1 MVFKAMN
8 LQGIKTWLP
17 SELRKQEEISSTL
30 VEIFKAASYEEIS
43 IPSLVD
49 YEVISRTN
57 AKFSN
62 EIFKLLDKDGKLLA
76 LRTEM
81 TQPIARLVAERA
93 EELEFPLRLY
103 YDSSIF
109 RYKGQAT
116 DDSREIRQVG
126 VEHFGSATSDKEIMQ
141 LVLDSATK
149 LGLKNYKITITDAA
163 IWRAVIEKYEDF
175 GLRLYKLVLAGDLIA
190 FKQLVLADHPLTSL
204 LGSDIKAVEEALGLD
219 LSGLAEVL
227 ALAETVVFDPLQ
239 CPDINL
245 YTGLHFNL
253 HVRGEGKVI
262 ARGGRYDKLLGEFAK
277 DMPAIGFAFYLPRL
291 ISVLEQE
298 SSSTKTLKIAVS
310 KGTLLEG
317 ALEFFKAKGLEASFE
332 NKRKLIVQAG
342 AGLGFEQVEF
352 LKVRGHDVPTYVEH
366 GAADLGVVGLDTAVD
381 SGAKLVKLND
391 LDYGHCK
398 LCVCAKQGKYKTA
411 RDLPNYAR
419 IATSFPNI
427 TTNYFR
433 QIGREVEVINLY
445 GSVEL
450 GPLTELS
457 DAIVDLVA
465 TGTTLKENGL
475 EVIDEILPCTAI
487 LVANNSAMKIYKN
500 ELLAL
505 S

>member
-1 MVFKAMN
+1 MT

-17 SELRKQEEISSTL
+17 SELRKQEEVSSAL
-30 VEIFKAASYEEIS
+30 VEIFQAANYERIS

-49 YEVISRTN
+49 YDVISRTN
-57 AKFSN
+57 SKFSN

-81 TQPIARLVAERA
+81 TQPIARLVAARA
-93 EELEFPLRLY
+93 NELEFPLRLY

-126 VEHFGSATSDKEIMQ
+126 VEQIGSNESDKEIMQ
-141 LVLDSATK
+141 LVLDSAAK
-149 LGLKNYKITITDAA
+149 LNLTNYKITVTDAR
-163 IWRAVIEKYEDF
+163 IWRAVIEKYQDF
-175 GLRLYKLVLAGDLIA
+175 GARLYKLILAGDLIA
-190 FKQLVLADHPLTSL
+190 FKQLVLADHPLVAL
-204 LGSDIKAVEEALGLD
+204 LGSDIKALELALGLD
-219 LSGLAEVL
+219 LTGLAEVV
-227 ALAETVVFDPLQ
+227 AMSDAIVFDPLQ
-239 CPDINL
+239 SPDINL

-262 ARGGRYDKLLGEFAK
+262 ARGGRYDTLLKEFGK

-291 ISVLEQE
+291 ISVLEQQ
-298 SSSTKTLKIAVS
+298 SSTTKVLKIAVS
-310 KGTLLEG
+310 KGTLLDG
-317 ALEFFKAKGLEASFE
+317 ALEFFQSKGVDAKFD
-332 NKRKLIVQAG
+332 NKRKLIVEAG
-342 AGLGFEQVEF
+342 PGLGFDQVEF
-352 LKVRGHDVPTYVEH
+352 LLVRGHDVPTYVEH

-381 SGAKLVKLND
+381 SGASLVKLKD
-391 LDYGHCK
+391 LNYGHCK
-398 LCVCAKQGKYKTA
+398 LCVCAKKSKYRTA

-427 TTNYFR
+427 TANYFR
-433 QIGREVEVINLY
+433 KLGREVEVINLY

-487 LVANNSAMKIYKN
+487 LVANNAAMKIYKD